1 MKILYLGSG
10 DIGLPT
16 LRALIGAHDVVGV
29 VTQPDQ
35 PAGRGLELHVAA
47 IKTLALEA
55 GLTVLQ
61 PERVRRPEAIES
73 LRAVQADA
81 IVVFA
86 YGQILPPAVLELPR
100 LACLNIHASLLP
112 RWRGA
117 APIQAAI
124 LADDARTGHTIMFM
138 DAGLDTGD
146 ILLQCAIP
154 IAPDETGGTL
164 HDRLARLAPDCILEA
179 LKLLEKGAAP
189 RTPQDAAAATLA
201 PKLNRESG
209 RLDWSR
215 GAPEV
220 ERMVRA
226 FQPWPGTFTTLS
238 PARGGEPMRVL
249 KVFSAAA
256 EAGEGLPGCVLRAD
270 GEGLVV
276 AAAEGAVRLGELQL
290 EGRKRLRAGEF
301 LRGQPIAPGTV
312 LGTC

>member
-16 LRALIGAHDVVGV
+16 LRALLARHQVVGV

-35 PAGRGLELHVAA
+35 PAGRGLELRVAA
-47 IKTLALEA
+47 IKRLALEA
-55 GLTVLQ
+55 GVTVLQ
-61 PERVRRPEAIES
+61 PERVRRPEAVAA
-73 LRAVQADA
+73 LHDLHADA

-86 YGQILPPAVLELPR
+86 YGQILPRAVLDLPR

-124 LADDARTGHTIMFM
+124 LAGDAHTGHTIMFM

-146 ILLQCAIP
+146 ILLQRAIP
-154 IAPDETGGTL
+154 IAPGETGGTL
-164 HDRLARLAPDCILEA
+164 HDRLTLLAPECILEA
-179 LKLLEKGAAP
+179 LDLLEKGAAP
-189 RTPQDAAAATLA
+189 RAPQGAAAATLA

-215 GAPEV
+215 GAAEL
-220 ERMVRA
+220 ERLVRA

-238 PARGGEPMRVL
+238 PVRSGDPVRVL
-249 KVFSAAA
+249 KVFSAGV
-256 EAGEGLPGCVLRAD
+256 EPGEGLPGSVLRANGD
-270 GEGLVV
+270 GLLV
-276 AAAEGAVRLGELQL
+276 ATTEGALRLHELQV

-301 LRGQPIAPGTV
+301 LRGQPIAPGTL
-312 LGTC
+312 LGA

>member
-16 LRALIGAHDVVGV
+16 LRALIARHEVVGV

-35 PAGRGLELHVAA
+35 PAGRGLALRTSA

-55 GLTVLQ
+55 GLAVQQ
-61 PERVRRPEAIES
+61 PERVRRPDSVEAV
-73 LRAVQADA
+73 AVLQADV

-86 YGQILPPAVLELPR
+86 YGQILPQAVLDLPR

-124 LADDARTGHTIMFM
+124 LAGDAVTGHTIMFL

-146 ILLQCAIP
+146 ILLQRPTP
-154 IAPDETGGTL
+154 IAADETGGSL
-164 HDRLARLAPDCILEA
+164 HVRLATLAPECILEA
-179 LKLLEKGAAP
+179 LELLETGAAP
-189 RTPQDAAAATLA
+189 RVAQDASLATLA
-201 PKLNRESG
+201 PKLSRESG

-215 GAPEV
+215 SAVEL

-226 FQPWPGTFTTLS
+226 FQPWPGTFTSLP
-238 PARGGEPMRVL
+238 PARSSEPARVL
-249 KVFSAAA
+249 KVFSVGV
-256 EAGEGLPGCVLRAD
+256 EAGEGLPGCVLQSSAD
-270 GEGLVV
+270 GLLV
-276 AAAEGAVRLGELQL
+276 ATTDGALRMRELQV
-290 EGRKRLRAGEF
+290 EGRKRLPAGEF
-301 LRGQPIAPGTV
+301 LRGQPIERGTV
-312 LGTC
+312 LGA